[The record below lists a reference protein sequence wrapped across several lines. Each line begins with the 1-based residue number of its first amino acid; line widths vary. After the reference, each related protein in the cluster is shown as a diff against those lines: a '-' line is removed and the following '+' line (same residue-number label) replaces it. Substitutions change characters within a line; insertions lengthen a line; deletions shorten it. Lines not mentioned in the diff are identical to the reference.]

1 MTDIR
6 LLGLFALAV
15 VLCPS
20 GLLRYPVP
28 PGRFLLS
35 FIILF
40 SFLSFPFLSSWCG
53 LLELLH
59 DTLFSLFTPC
69 IIVFR

>member
-35 FIILF
+35 FIFCSLSVLF
-40 SFLSFPFLSSWCG
+40 QLVWPIG
-53 LLELLH
+53 
-59 DTLFSLFTPC
+59 
-69 IIVFR
+69 IVP